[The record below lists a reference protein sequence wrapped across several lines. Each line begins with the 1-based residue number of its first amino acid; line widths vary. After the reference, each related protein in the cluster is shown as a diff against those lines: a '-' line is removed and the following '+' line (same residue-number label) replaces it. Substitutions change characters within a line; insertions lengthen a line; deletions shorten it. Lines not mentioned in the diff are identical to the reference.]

1 LGTDVSAQPVGP
13 VLKGTLKRVSIGV
26 PETPEINYQRISQK
40 IEGPYPPSTQ
50 VSDVFN
56 NSISVFKFFKCIW
69 RSGDMEGSGLDA
81 VLFKVSLICTKS
93 VTTKNLVFLSYWY
106 RKRRLQMH
114 F

>member
-1 LGTDVSAQPVGP
+1 
-13 VLKGTLKRVSIGV
+13 
-26 PETPEINYQRISQK
+26 
-40 IEGPYPPSTQ
+40 
-50 VSDVFN
+50 
-56 NSISVFKFFKCIW
+56 
-69 RSGDMEGSGLDA
+69 MEGSGLDA